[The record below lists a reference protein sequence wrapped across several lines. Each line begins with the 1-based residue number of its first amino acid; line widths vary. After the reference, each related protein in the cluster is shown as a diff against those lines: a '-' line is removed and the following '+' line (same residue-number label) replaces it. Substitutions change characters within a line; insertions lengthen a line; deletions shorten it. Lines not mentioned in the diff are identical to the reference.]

1 MNVIHRSIMIPI
13 EQLKPHPD
21 NPRKDVGDVAELAES
36 IKANG
41 IFQNLTVIPDD
52 DTYMVVI
59 GHRRLAAAKLAG
71 LKELPCMVVEMDA
84 KEQISTMLLENM
96 QRNDL
101 TVYEQ
106 AQGFQM
112 MLDLGE
118 SESDIAEKTGF
129 SKTTIKHRL
138 KLLELDPE
146 EFRKSQERQPSMA
159 DYIELEKISDPKER
173 NKALKSIGT
182 DNFKWAV
189 NQAKRNIE
197 EREAHKAWGKLFKE
211 LGIVEVE
218 PKIVDKKEDLF
229 DCKYVSYDSAPKK
242 NDISAIKKAAK
253 SGWVSGYAVRYS
265 CVHVLGN
272 DKPKGKK
279 TKSPEEKAV
288 EAKVR
293 RVKKVEAQAKELR
306 ESFIKSFTGGNLS
319 YIIQA
324 AIELKTSLYTW
335 SEKDKKLREYI
346 GIENDDTELSESKR
360 YRYLMDRHPE
370 IMLFYYVALNQEDS
384 YKVSVVG
391 FNGKYQRN
399 QKLENWYNV
408 LEYLG
413 YQISDEERAL
423 LDGTHECF
431 NEEKEEAEDENTAT
445 E

>member
-13 EQLKPHPD
+13 EALKPHPD
-21 NPRKDVGDVAELAES
+21 NPRKDVGDITELAES

-59 GHRRLAAAKLAG
+59 GHRRLAAARLAG

-101 TVYEQ
+101 TIWEQ

-118 SESDIAEKTGF
+118 TESDIAEKTGF
-129 SKTTIKHRL
+129 SKTTVRHRL
-138 KLLELDPE
+138 KLLELDPA

-189 NQAKRNIE
+189 NQAKRTIE
-197 EREAHKAWGKLFKE
+197 EREAHKAWDKLFKE
-211 LGIVEVE
+211 LGIVKVE
-218 PKIVDKKEDLF
+218 PKLVDKKEDLF
-229 DCKYVSYDSAPKK
+229 DYKYVSYDIAPKK

-370 IMLFYYVALNQEDS
+370 IMLFYYVALNQEDN
-384 YKVSVVG
+384 YMASVVG

-423 LDGTHECF
+423 IDGTHECF
-431 NEEKEEAEDENTAT
+431 KEETEDENTAT

>member
-1 MNVIHRSIMIPI
+1 MNVIHRNVMIPI
-13 EQLKPHPD
+13 GALKPHPD
-21 NPRKDVGDVAELAES
+21 NPRKDVGDITELAES

-71 LKELPCMVVEMDA
+71 LKELPCMVVEMDER
-84 KEQISTMLLENM
+84 EQISTMLLENM

-101 TVYEQ
+101 TIWEQ

-118 SESDIAEKTGF
+118 TEQDICEKTGF
-129 SKTTIKHRL
+129 SKTTVRHRL

-146 EFRKSQERQPSMA
+146 EFRKSQERQPTMA

-173 NKALKSIGT
+173 NKALMSIGT

-189 NQAKRNIE
+189 NQAKRTIE
-197 EREAHKAWGKLFKE
+197 EREAHKAWDKLFKE
-211 LGIVEVE
+211 LGIVKVE
-218 PKIVDKKEDLF
+218 PKLVDKKEDLF
-229 DCKYVSYDSAPKK
+229 NRKYVSYDNAPGKTE
-242 NDISAIKKAAK
+242 ISAIKKAAK
-253 SGWVSGYAVRYS
+253 SGWVSGYAVKYS
-265 CVHVLGN
+265 CVYVLGN
-272 DKPKGKK
+272 DKPKGKN

-306 ESFIKSFTGGNLS
+306 ERFIKSFTGGNLS

-431 NEEKEEAEDENTAT
+431 KEEKEEAEDENTAT